1 MDNEELNNDSADA
14 ISTEPED
21 TSSFFD
27 RVPSYLVAADN
38 HNVAN
43 GDDSGSNTI
52 AGLTGLGAGA
62 VAGAAIGQ
70 AAIPIPGVGALIGA
84 AAGAYTGWKTGSTEG
99 KWARASVYSA
109 SNSFYNSGISISNA
123 FRSDE
128 SQKELR
134 DTAEWISGKDDNL
147 GSYYEDNKEE
157 VDLAG
162 FVVGSMVPGVAGLK
176 VYNAA
181 TKALNTARKVG
192 YVGENIGYSAG
203 LLKPLQMEQL
213 AIAEKAITTA
223 SSPYAM
229 LNRNT
234 ITALVAGAGEQ
245 AIQGAVFETAIAA
258 TMFESPIMDKM
269 DKSDIATNILHGA
282 LFGAGIGGA
291 FEGIAGYATIKGAK
305 IAAEGELAEFNRIIG
320 FKAGTPLDKQ
330 IIIHKG
336 DLEDTLSKTD
346 RIAELNIKYEG
357 RADRVLDHKVSTINN
372 TIRTNIREL
381 STDDV
386 VGNSI
391 ADIIQMDKTQL
402 DTASKV
408 LGLKGISRINEVH
421 PAERSL
427 MEVKKKINAGK
438 STEYELLDN
447 TTTAFIKLFGD
458 DARSV
463 TSHVSELNLADKL
476 KVGQEVKVLENG
488 VNHGGTFIPVNRH
501 KPIDMITATN
511 DEIEARWL
519 HSIHTGPLPDDALIH
534 DGDLPYIAKAL
545 NQFEDGKSAFTLV
558 SKDKSKR
565 LITSRAELEV
575 HYVAKQDELINS
587 IAEASD
593 KAIIFSDP
601 VTAEMKL
608 KQYAGVPFEVID
620 EPYAGWI
627 GRTKVAASGQ
637 TKTRMDIQINKRYL
651 TELPV
656 ARLLQTIKHEEGHNM
671 FDFVMGMGD
680 QIMPAAVRSA
690 ILHEAETVSRRIR
703 PGNWAQAASSGNY
716 DYVKDPHELMA
727 DMFSH
732 VSTLSH
738 EEIKKQFPA
747 FYGSLS
753 AMVKPLSPE
762 VVEALSMKAVRLTNA
777 EIAKRVNVKLK
788 YLEGEEVN
796 TAKPLSDRM
805 AYQSYAE
812 EHAANLGIAPEN
824 QYNVL
829 LKPQHAKL
837 VYDTTP
843 GGVSA
848 LNGNILEGIAAIK
861 QQQVLLDQHVT
872 TAVIAAVP
880 ELADE
885 LMPLDANAVLSA
897 NPFDAKVGALS
908 FADSRYGSLA
918 AHMQKIGQK
927 VNRIMKD
934 RTNAIETVLNSRL
947 IKMHHDRE
955 AFMESSLLFNQL
967 RGTPEAYVLSED
979 GSKLVMKGIFDTE
992 TARAAGKQVKDYV
1005 KKDINAPDEIP
1016 LKSAATRE
1024 LVATMIET
1032 NGSQVRAFKNIRSA
1046 QGLADMKDDRILY
1059 VPPVNAKDYPHFA
1072 IVSDSSITGTG
1083 HKKMIYAATESE
1095 LDQLIAKVNQ
1105 SDPTLEVSK
1114 NTARTKKEI
1123 EEFKKAHGEYQSD
1136 LALNDNYMD
1145 AALHRAGVSQRY
1157 FPITDP
1163 AKFTDEIMQYHMNKE
1178 RQLVREAVSTKY
1190 AKEFYELQ
1198 KMGAEYTNLAT
1209 SKFSVKSLVA
1219 NIGEAVKNPYQ
1230 DYIRLAL
1237 DLPQSAN
1244 AQVWTTM
1251 GYHLDNKVS
1260 AFYNNI
1266 ANSLVKT
1273 KSVEELDYINEQ
1285 FKKAGITTVYDS
1297 ALDML
1302 ANHTAPKGVLTKFVS
1317 RANALFAST
1326 ILGDMLNAANNI
1338 VGMMILTAPEMK
1350 HVTDA
1355 IKAGNANAVGE
1366 LSQLS
1371 MLKFSGKDIEL
1382 LAPKKLM
1389 AQAVRNWFNKDLV
1402 ELAKREGAVTRH
1414 AQELHAIYDE
1424 GTLIGTESVAEL
1436 NSKLTN
1442 MYNGTMQIMDWVRRK
1457 TGNGFAEQFTR
1468 FVAWDSMRQVTALA
1482 EKHGILDAV
1491 TSKSYR
1497 NTFVNRTQ
1505 GNYLASQR
1513 PLMFTGPAGQALGLF
1528 QTYQFNL
1535 AQNLFRH
1542 VAEGNSKSI
1551 AMMAALQ
1558 GTIYGASSMPGFQ
1571 AINTYLIGTAGGNPQ
1586 HKDLFTAAFGSLNHE
1601 AAEWLMYGASS
1612 NMLGLFSPDLKMNMY
1627 TRGDLN
1633 PRSATIVPSSFED
1646 IPIVKG
1652 TVKLLGSVIDT
1663 AGKLIEGDASPARTI
1678 LQGIE
1683 HAGVNRSL
1691 AGMAQ
1696 VAEAFF
1702 NKDGKSYSTTNAGN
1716 LSATNDLV
1724 SLANLGRVLGAR
1736 PLDEALA
1743 IDEGFRY
1750 TQYQA
1755 ADQARLDRLGSI
1767 VKSKVIGGEKLNRE
1781 ELADFAE
1788 RYVSAGGRQENFN
1801 KWILQLYKHATT
1813 PQANEIMNQLNS
1825 PRAKRM
1831 QELMGGRVFRG
1842 MTPEQ

>member
-1 MDNEELNNDSADA
+1 MEEELNNDVNVP
-14 ISTEPED
+14 TEEPVQED
-21 TSSFFD
+21 TGSFFD

-43 GDDSGSNTI
+43 GDESGSNTI
-52 AGLTGLGAGA
+52 AGLAGLGAGA
-62 VAGAAIGQ
+62 LAGAAIGQ
-70 AAIPIPGVGALIGA
+70 AAIPIPGVGALVGA
-84 AAGAYTGWKTGSTEG
+84 AAGAYSGWKTGSTEG

-109 SNSFYNSGISISNA
+109 TNSFYNSGISISNA
-123 FRSDE
+123 FRSE
-128 SQKELR
+128 GSQKELR

-147 GSYYEDNKEE
+147 GSYYEDNQQE

-162 FVVGSMVPGVAGLK
+162 FVVGSMVPGIAGLK
-176 VYNAA
+176 IYSTA
-181 TKALNTARKVG
+181 TKALNTARKTG
-192 YVGENIGYSAG
+192 YLGENMGYAAG
-203 LLKPLQMEQL
+203 LLKPMQMEQL
-213 AIAEKAITTA
+213 AIAEKAITAA

-229 LNRNT
+229 LNKNT

-245 AIQGAVFETAIAA
+245 AIQGAIFESAVAA

-269 DKSDIATNILHGA
+269 DKGDIATNILHGA
-282 LFGAGIGGA
+282 LFGAAIGGA

-305 IAAEGELAEFNRIIG
+305 IAAEGELAEFNRVLG

-330 IIIHKG
+330 IIIQKG
-336 DLEDTLSKTD
+336 DLEDTLAKTD
-346 RIAELNIKYEG
+346 RIAELNAKYEG
-357 RADRVLDHKVSTINN
+357 RADRVVEYKTGTINN
-372 TIRTNIREL
+372 TIRTNVREL
-381 STDDV
+381 STDDTI
-386 VGNSI
+386 GNSI

-402 DTASKV
+402 ETASKI
-408 LGLKGISRINEVH
+408 LGLKGISRVGELH

-427 MEVKKKINAGK
+427 LEVKKKINSGK

-447 TTTAFIKLFGD
+447 TTTAFIRLFGD
-458 DARSV
+458 DARVV
-463 TSHVSELNLADKL
+463 TDHVAELNLADKL
-476 KVGQEVKVLENG
+476 KAGQEVIVLENG

-501 KPIDMITATN
+501 KPIDMVTATN
-511 DEIEARWL
+511 DELEARWL
-519 HSIHTGPLPDDALIH
+519 HSIHSKPLPDDALIH
-534 DGDLPYIAKAL
+534 DGDLPYLAKAL
-545 NQFEDGKSAFTLV
+545 NQFEDGKSTFTLIG
-558 SKDKSKR
+558 SDKSKR
-565 LITSRAELEV
+565 LITSRAELEA
-575 HYVAKQDELINS
+575 HYLSTQDNFINA
-587 IAEASD
+587 IRDASD
-593 KAIIFSDP
+593 KAQIFSDP

-627 GRTKVAASGQ
+627 GRTQVFKGGQ
-637 TKTRMDIQINKRYL
+637 TKTRVDIQINKRYL

-656 ARLLQTIKHEEGHNM
+656 ARLIQTIKHEEGHNM

-680 QIMPAAVRSA
+680 QIMPTAVRSA

-703 PGNWAQAASSGNY
+703 PGNWADAAKTGNY

-738 EEIKKQFPA
+738 TEIKKQFPA
-747 FYGSLS
+747 FYGSLN

-762 VVEALSMKAVRLTNA
+762 VVEALSMKATKLTDA
-777 EIAKRVNVKLK
+777 EIAKRANVKLK
-788 YLEGEEVN
+788 FLEGEEVN
-796 TAKPLSDRM
+796 TANPLSDRM

-812 EHAANLGIAPEN
+812 EHAASLGIPPEKA
-824 QYNVL
+824 YNVL

-843 GGVSA
+843 EGVSA

-861 QQQVLLDQHVT
+861 QQQVLLDEHVT
-872 TAVIAAVP
+872 NAVIAAVP
-880 ELADE
+880 ELANE
-885 LMPLDANAVLSA
+885 LMPLDANAVLNA
-897 NPFDAKVGALS
+897 NPFDARTGALS
-908 FADSRYGSLA
+908 FADSRYGALG

-934 RTNAIETVLNSRL
+934 RTNAIETVLNAKL

-967 RGTPEAYVLSED
+967 RGTPEAYILSED
-979 GSKLVMKGIFDTE
+979 GSKLIMKGIADTE
-992 TARAAGKQVKDYV
+992 TARAAGKHVKDYV
-1005 KKDINAPDEIP
+1005 KKDMKAPDEIP
-1016 LKSAATRE
+1016 LNKQATRD
-1024 LVATMIET
+1024 LVATMIDT
-1032 NGSQVRAFKNIRSA
+1032 NGTQVRAFKNVRSA

-1059 VPPVNAKDYPHFA
+1059 VPPVNTKDYPHFA
-1072 IVSDSSITGTG
+1072 IVSDASITGTG

-1105 SDPTLEVSK
+1105 SDPTLQVSK
-1114 NTARTKKEI
+1114 NTARTKREI

-1145 AALHRAGVSQRY
+1145 GALHKAGVSQRY
-1157 FPITDP
+1157 FPITDA
-1163 AKFTDEIMQYHMNKE
+1163 AKFTDEIMQFHMNKE

-1198 KMGAEYTNLAT
+1198 KMGDEYTNLAT

-1260 AFYNNI
+1260 AVYNNI

-1285 FKKAGITTVYDS
+1285 FRAAGITTVYDKT
-1297 ALDML
+1297 LDML

-1326 ILGDMLNAANNI
+1326 ILGDTLNAANNL
-1338 VGMMILTAPEMK
+1338 VGMLILTAPEMK
-1350 HVTDA
+1350 HVTSS
-1355 IKAGNANAVGE
+1355 ILAGNEAAVGE
-1366 LSQLS
+1366 LAKLNKIKLPGSEA
-1371 MLKFSGKDIEL
+1371 EL

-1389 AQAVRNWFNKDLV
+1389 VNAVRNWFNKDLV
-1402 ELAKREGAVTRH
+1402 EMAKREGAVTRH

-1424 GTLIGTESVAEL
+1424 GALVGTESVAEL

-1513 PLMFTGPAGQALGLF
+1513 PLMFSGPAGQALGLF

-1535 AQNLFRH
+1535 AQNVFRH
-1542 VAEGNSKSI
+1542 VAEGNGKSI

-1571 AINTYLIGTAGGNPQ
+1571 AVNTYLIGTAGGNPE
-1586 HKDLFTAAFGSLNHE
+1586 HKDLFTAAFGALNHD

-1652 TVKLLGSVIDT
+1652 TTKMLGSILDT
-1663 AGKLIEGDASPARTI
+1663 AGKIIEGDASPARTI

-1702 NKDGKSYSTTNAGN
+1702 NPEGKSYSTTNAGN
-1716 LSATNDLV
+1716 LSAANDLK
-1724 SLANLGRVLGAR
+1724 SIANLGRVLGAR
-1736 PLDEALA
+1736 PLDEAMA

-1755 ADQARLDRLGSI
+1755 ADQARLDRLGTI
-1767 VKSKVIGGEKLNRE
+1767 IKSKVIGGEQLDRE
-1781 ELADFAE
+1781 EMANFAE
-1788 RYVSAGGRQENFN
+1788 KYVSAGGRQENFN
-1801 KWILQLYKHATT
+1801 KWVLNLYKKAST
-1813 PQANEIMNQLNS
+1813 PQANDIMAQLNS

-1831 QELMGGRVFRG
+1831 QELMGGRVFKG
-1842 MTPEQ
+1842 IADE

>member
-1 MDNEELNNDSADA
+1 MDMDNEELNNDSADA
-14 ISTEPED
+14 ISAEPED

-128 SQKELR
+128 NQKELR

-162 FVVGSMVPGVAGLK
+162 FVVGSMVPGIAGLK

-245 AIQGAVFETAIAA
+245 AIQGAVFEFAIAA

-421 PAERSL
+421 PVE
-427 MEVKKKINAGK
+427 MELDAARKRINAGK
-438 STEYELLDN
+438 NTPEDYDILD
-447 TTTAFIKLFGD
+447 TQGIGYLKLFGE
-458 DARSV
+458 DAGE
-463 TSHVSELNLADKL
+463 VSSSFHHPNIADTLKAGQSIIFADNGLNIGDKFT
-476 KVGQEVKVLENG
+476 QMS
-488 VNHGGTFIPVNRH
+488 IA
-501 KPIDMITATN
+501 KPINI
-511 DEIEARWL
+511 IEASLSDTEARHLWAIMKPEL
-519 HSIHTGPLPDDALIH
+519 QSGSIIHLDDIPFLTKAVREFSPDKELFV
-534 DGDLPYIAKAL
+534 L
-545 NQFEDGKSAFTLV
+545 NQEGAKTLIA
-558 SKDKSKR
+558 SR
-565 LITSRAELEV
+565 QEAEQLLIDA
-575 HYVAKQDELINS
+575 Q
-587 IAEASD
+587 D
-593 KAIIFSDP
+593 KAIN
-601 VTAEMKL
+601 A
-608 KQYAGVPFEVID
+608 
-620 EPYAGWI
+620 
-627 GRTKVAASGQ
+627 
-637 TKTRMDIQINKRYL
+637 
-651 TELPV
+651 
-656 ARLLQTIKHEEGHNM
+656 
-671 FDFVMGMGD
+671 
-680 QIMPAAVRSA
+680 
-690 ILHEAETVSRRIR
+690 LHEAN
-703 PGNWAQAASSGNY
+703 P
-716 DYVKDPHELMA
+716 
-727 DMFSH
+727 
-732 VSTLSH
+732 
-738 EEIKKQFPA
+738 
-747 FYGSLS
+747 
-753 AMVKPLSPE
+753 
-762 VVEALSMKAVRLTNA
+762 SMTNA

-796 TAKPLSDRM
+796 TANPLSDRM

-843 GGVSA
+843 EGVSA

-880 ELADE
+880 ELANE
-885 LMPLDANAVLSA
+885 LIPLDANAVLSA

-947 IKMHHDRE
+947 IKMHHDKE

-1059 VPPVNAKDYPHFA
+1059 VPPVNTKDYPHFA
-1072 IVSDSSITGTG
+1072 IVSDGSITGTG

-1285 FKKAGITTVYDS
+1285 FKKAGITTAYDS

-1366 LSQLS
+1366 LA
-1371 MLKFSGKDIEL
+1371 MLNSIKIPNAEIEL

-1389 AQAVRNWFNKDLV
+1389 TQAVRNWFNKDLV

-1424 GTLIGTESVAEL
+1424 GALIGTESVAEL

-1468 FVAWDSMRQVTALA
+1468 FVAWDSMRQITALA

-1513 PLMFTGPAGQALGLF
+1513 PLMFSGPAGQALGLF

-1558 GTIYGASSMPGFQ
+1558 GAIYGASSMPGFQ
-1571 AINTYLIGTAGGNPQ
+1571 AINTYLIGTAGGNPE

-1652 TVKLLGSVIDT
+1652 TIKMLGSVIDT

-1716 LSATNDLV
+1716 LSATNDLA
-1724 SLANLGRVLGAR
+1724 SLANLGRVIGAR

-1755 ADQARLDRLGSI
+1755 ADQARLDRLGTI
-1767 VKSKVIGGEKLNRE
+1767 VKSKVIGGEKLDKE

-1788 RYVSAGGRQENFN
+1788 RYVASGGRQENFN

-1813 PQANEIMNQLNS
+1813 PQANEIMSQLNS

-1831 QELMGGRVFRG
+1831 QELMGGRVFKE
-1842 MTPEQ
+1842 MASEQ